1 MDLNLVEAR
10 DFIRQELPYVLQTDK
25 TFRYIIQD
33 MLRESFADKQKTE
46 DRFEKMLS
54 ELRALRE
61 ESQRKWDEQQ
71 TEIRALR
78 EESQQ
83 KWDEQQTELR
93 ALREESQRKWDEHRA
108 EFRQNQAEIR
118 ALREESERKWDEHR
132 TEMRDLHK
140 SLIRKHDSTIGAL
153 GARWGLHAEG
163 SFRNALKSILEE
175 SFGVQV
181 LNVTEFD
188 HEGKVFGEPDQV
200 ELDIII
206 KNGLLIIC
214 EIKSS
219 ISKSDMHTFW
229 RKVKFYEKLHDT
241 KANRQIVVSPMVNK
255 YAHPVAKRLGIEV
268 YSHAED
274 IS

>member
-71 TEIRALR
+71 TE
-78 EESQQ
+78 
-83 KWDEQQTELR
+83 
-93 ALREESQRKWDEHRA
+93 
-108 EFRQNQAEIR
+108 QNQAEIR